1 MSRIM
6 LRNTKRSSSSL
17 FPVYLSHNPPN
28 FRIPNSEQRKIVTH
42 FSCFLNSLEFLYF
55 SGFCGFLKH
64 FRNCF
69 KNHWITLFKMSQ
81 VPIETK
87 KALKIAFV
95 CFDVLSVLTRFL
107 LHQIFGEVCLHQKL
121 TSLLTNYF
129 HRKFKIIIR
138 KYHKKIVK
146 LMFTFKLNSKKSLS
160 ISRIFW
166 LK

>member
-42 FSCFLNSLEFLYF
+42 FSRFLNSLEFLYF

-87 KALKIAFV
+87 KGLENRLCLLWCSCLFW
-95 CFDVLSVLTRFL
+95 LHFL
-107 LHQIFGEVCLHQKL
+107 LHEKIRQSLF

-129 HRKFKIIIR
+129 QRKFKIAIEINHE
-138 KYHKKIVK
+138 KLVK
-146 LMFTFKLNSKKSLS
+146 LCFHSN
-160 ISRIFW
+160 
-166 LK
+166 